1 MIGEGALVLAQ
12 SFTFYLLIYVIL
24 SLSMNLEYGLTG
36 VPNLGKVL
44 FFFVGAITST
54 VITVNI
60 YDSVLGIED
69 PLSAL
74 AAARRT
80 ELAAS
85 NPLLAVGVFA
95 LSLVAS
101 SLVAGALGFVASYPA
116 LALKGSMLSITLLI
130 FGEAARVFVRTYQ
143 PLVGGVF
150 GISGIS
156 NPFVFLRNPPLA
168 MTLYVALTGVVAL
181 LVFLLVERL
190 TNSPFGRV
198 MKAVRDDELAAY
210 SLGKDVP
217 KVRGQVLFIGSA
229 IAGAAG
235 SLYTFYSQAIFPD
248 DFVPALTFFVLTM
261 VILGGLANNVGAVVG
276 ALVLAVFERF
286 SQASTLAIF
295 GVAVGFDISYLRYAV
310 MGALVVAVLLYRPQG
325 LIPERPV
332 KTELYEAL
340 AARVR
345 RPSKGRG

>member
-1 MIGEGALVLAQ
+1 MIGEGALVLFQ

-54 VITVNI
+54 VITVNV
-60 YDSVLGIED
+60 YDSILGTED

-85 NPLLAVGVFA
+85 NPLLAVGVFV
-95 LSLVAS
+95 LSLISS
-101 SLVAGALGFVASYPA
+101 SLVAGVLGFVASYPA

-156 NPFVFLRNPPLA
+156 NPFVFLRNPPLG
-168 MTLYVALTGVVAL
+168 MTLYVALTGAIAI
-181 LVFLLVERL
+181 FTYLLVERL
-190 TNSPFGRV
+190 TNSPFGRL

-217 KVRGQVLFIGSA
+217 RVRGQVLFIGSA

-235 SLYTFYSQAIFPD
+235 SLYTFYSQSIFPD
-248 DFVPALTFFVLTM
+248 DYVPALTFLVLTM
-261 VILGGLANNVGAVVG
+261 TILGGLANNVGAVVG

-286 SQASTLAIF
+286 SQASTLAVF
-295 GVAVGFDISYLRYAV
+295 GITVGFDISYLRYAV
-310 MGALVVAVLLYRPQG
+310 MGILIVTVLLYRPQG
-325 LIPERPV
+325 LIPEKPV
-332 KTELYEAL
+332 KTELYDVV
-340 AARVR
+340 AARGR
-345 RPSKGRG
+345 RSSRAGS